1 MAVSA
6 DQTLMG
12 DAAPSSK
19 LSMLKFDEASGGAAA
34 KPKIVEVGED
44 GAFDMEAAA
53 AAAEP
58 EPEAEEEEASLMDLM
73 MADAST
79 DRTAR
84 AAKRKEEDKRMK
96 KSFGDGM
103 KKGLKKGFFDAKPKA
118 KKRAPAKPRAPA
130 EPAGPVTISA
140 RPPADDG
147 ASVRS
152 AIRQEVAANME
163 GSSHPM
169 AQALKGGDWV
179 TPELVK
185 AMAERPALARGMG
198 DPRCQA
204 ALEELRRDPKAG
216 AKKFD
221 DDPELKQ
228 FLTDFCEVMG
238 GHFEKLGA
246 AAPPPPPTADE
257 KEQLGPLAAKV
268 VEDAAKGQGPA
279 PAKTP
284 EEIKQVD
291 DVLNNAALRDLL
303 MDPKTQLLM
312 QRCADPREFQRA
324 MMNPDERAIIRKL
337 ADAGLVKLES

>member
-1 MAVSA
+1 M
-6 DQTLMG
+6 
-12 DAAPSSK
+12 
-19 LSMLKFDEASGGAAA
+19 
-34 KPKIVEVGED
+34 
-44 GAFDMEAAA
+44 
-53 AAAEP
+53 
-58 EPEAEEEEASLMDLM
+58 
-73 MADAST
+73 
-79 DRTAR
+79 
-84 AAKRKEEDKRMK
+84 
-96 KSFGDGM
+96 
-103 KKGLKKGFFDAKPKA
+103 
-118 KKRAPAKPRAPA
+118 
-130 EPAGPVTISA
+130 TISA
-140 RPPADDG
+140 RPPADDA

-204 ALEELRRDPKAG
+204 ALEDLRRDPKAG